1 MTWLDW
7 LIVAMT
13 IWFLLQGVLKGGA
26 AAFFGALAIV
36 ASFIIA
42 AMLLPSLG
50 QGIAGAL
57 TTNIKPK
64 ELPAEDFARWARM
77 TGFIV
82 PLIIVYIVLSLIINL
97 LPGGKRPSMLAQ
109 VVGVFTGLLKSLTA
123 ASALVGILLA
133 SPFSAA
139 MAADVERS
147 SIARSVAEIQRG
159 SIQGL
164 RAASPIKFPPVGP
177 DHKF

>member
-36 ASFIIA
+36 ASYIIA

-57 TTNIKPK
+57 TANIKPR
-64 ELPAEDFARWARM
+64 ELSAEDFARWARM
-77 TGFIV
+77 VGFV
-82 PLIIVYIVLSLIINL
+82 LPFLMAYIVLSLIINL

-109 VVGVFTGLLKSLTA
+109 SIGVFTGLLKALA
-123 ASALVGILLA
+123 ASAALVGILLA
-133 SPFSAA
+133 SPFSGA
-139 MAADVERS
+139 MTADVERS
-147 SIARSVAEIQRG
+147 SIARGVADLQRAG
-159 SIQGL
+159 IQGL
-164 RAASPIKFPPVGP
+164 RSASPIKFPPVGP

>member
-36 ASFIIA
+36 ASYIIA

-57 TTNIKPK
+57 TASIKPG
-64 ELPAEDFARWARM
+64 ELSPEDFARWARM
-77 TGFIV
+77 VGFVV
-82 PLIIVYIVLSLIINL
+82 PFLIVYVVLSVIINL
-97 LPGGKRPSMLAQ
+97 FPGGKRPSMLAQ
-109 VVGVFTGLLKSLTA
+109 VIGVFTGLLKALTA
-123 ASALVGILLA
+123 SSALVGILLA
-133 SPFSAA
+133 SPFSSA
-139 MAADVERS
+139 MAEDVERS
-147 SIARSVAEIQRG
+147 SIARSVAEIQRDG
-159 SIQGL
+159 IQGL
-164 RAASPIKFPPVGP
+164 RSASPLKFPPVGP